1 MQIKSPN
8 QCRIQDFSGQA
19 CSLFCLASP
28 WGAAM
33 VDTEVK
39 ISKICLS
46 SINVSFFSGVFLVYF
61 QQVISAI
68 FFVTKLVI
76 LMLAY
81 IMSNTVLIFRGQ
93 KILFQSFL
101 VELGENL
108 LEFYLLVIS
117 LFLLDGKEKQ
127 INFWFQI
134 FFFQIWINSFKLC
147 INRIYISLN
156 CHLPYQKN
164 CPKTIYNV
172 HKNHTKR

>member
-1 MQIKSPN
+1 
-8 QCRIQDFSGQA
+8 
-19 CSLFCLASP
+19 
-28 WGAAM
+28 M

-46 SINVSFFSGVFLVYF
+46 SINGSCFSGVFLVYF

-81 IMSNTVLIFRGQ
+81 IMSNTVLIFKGQ

-134 FFFQIWINSFKLC
+134 FFFKFESSFKLC

-156 CHLPYQKN
+156 RHLPYQKN
-164 CPKTIYNV
+164 CPKTIYKV